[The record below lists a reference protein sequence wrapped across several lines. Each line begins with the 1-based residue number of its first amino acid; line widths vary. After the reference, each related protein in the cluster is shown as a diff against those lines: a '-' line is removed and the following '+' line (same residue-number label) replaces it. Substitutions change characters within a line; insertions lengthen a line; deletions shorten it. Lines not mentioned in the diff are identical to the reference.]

1 MTHTISDQLLL
12 QCSEFI
18 TLRFGLHF
26 PKKRW
31 RDLERGL
38 ACAARDLGFADAQT
52 CLRRL
57 VATQLTKEQTDAL
70 VGHLTIG
77 ETYFFRDKN
86 CFEAL
91 QAHIF
96 PKLIESRR
104 GREQRLRIWCAGCSS
119 GEEPYTVAILLHRM
133 IADLAGWNI
142 TILATD
148 INPAS
153 LRKGAHGEY
162 GEWSFRDTPSW
173 IKEQYFTTNSDG
185 RRVISDA
192 IMKMVTFA
200 PLNLA
205 RDPFPA
211 LANNTNAM
219 DVIFCRNVLM
229 YFVPEQIRGVIDK
242 FRHSL
247 VEGGWLIVSPCE
259 TSHALFAGYSTVQ
272 LNNTIF
278 YRKEDHEVKSSPAPL
293 LQRGEILAPLCET
306 AIKQGPPLAKGD
318 SGGLPPAI
326 ANPVRD
332 VPPVSLY
339 DEALLSYGRGE
350 YAEAAAKLGAFLN
363 NTQQDKTSPAFGEA
377 AALLTRAYAN
387 QGNLSQALEWSE
399 KAVAA
404 DRLNPRLYYLQAT
417 IFQEKGE
424 DGAAVVSLKRAI
436 YLDQGF
442 VLAHFALANLTLRRG
457 KAKEAARHL
466 ENAASLLLACGED
479 DILPGAEGMSARRL
493 AEIVAATREG
503 LM

>member
-1 MTHTISDQLLL
+1 MIHTISDQLLL

-18 TLRFGLHF
+18 TRRFGLHF

-77 ETYFFRDKN
+77 ETYFLRDKN

-91 QAHIF
+91 QEHIF
-96 PKLIESRR
+96 PKLIDSRR
-104 GREQRLRIWCAGCSS
+104 GREQRLRIWCAGCST

-153 LRKGAHGEY
+153 LRKGTDGEY

-173 IKEQYFTTNSDG
+173 IKEQYFTTKSDG
-185 RRVISDA
+185 RRVISAA

-219 DVIFCRNVLM
+219 DVIFCRNVII
-229 YFVPEQIRGVIDK
+229 YFDKEAKKKVIESFSNK
-242 FRHSL
+242 LR
-247 VEGGWLIVSPCE
+247 EGGYLLLGHSESLINISNAFVLR
-259 TSHALFAGYSTVQ
+259 T
-272 LNNTIF
+272 LNNDMV
-278 YRKEDHEVKSSPAPL
+278 YQKPL
-293 LQRGEILAPLCET
+293 RI
-306 AIKQGPPLAKGD
+306 
-318 SGGLPPAI
+318 
-326 ANPVRD
+326 
-332 VPPVSLY
+332 
-339 DEALLSYGRGE
+339 
-350 YAEAAAKLGAFLN
+350 
-363 NTQQDKTSPAFGEA
+363 
-377 AALLTRAYAN
+377 RA
-387 QGNLSQALEWSE
+387 GS
-399 KAVAA
+399 
-404 DRLNPRLYYLQAT
+404 
-417 IFQEKGE
+417 
-424 DGAAVVSLKRAI
+424 
-436 YLDQGF
+436 
-442 VLAHFALANLTLRRG
+442 
-457 KAKEAARHL
+457 
-466 ENAASLLLACGED
+466 
-479 DILPGAEGMSARRL
+479 
-493 AEIVAATREG
+493 
-503 LM
+503 